1 MTQTIVYYK
10 FMRPPDPSRLSK
22 KNHYLQVAFNS
33 TLEDARG
40 IISILPPSDRIIIEA
55 GTPLIKRYGMD
66 AIRSLRLSW
75 QMRLLTGGT
84 GNIVQ
89 VPSIQTFTDVA
100 TMFAQSMNKQTPL
113 NVVPS
118 SVSPYIVADMKTMDR
133 GRAEVEMAAEAGAS
147 GIIALGSAPIE
158 TLNAFI
164 AACEEFNVDAMIDMM
179 NVEFPVG
186 VLRALKKQPKVVVL
200 HRGVDEERD
209 NREKMLPL
217 HEIRRVK
224 GAYDTLIAVAGGDTA
239 REIQSAAFNDA
250 NIVVIWKSVYEQNAQ
265 TLDLVNTF
273 LKQIK

>member
-1 MTQTIVYYK
+1 
-10 FMRPPDPSRLSK
+10 MRSKDTSRLSK

-40 IISILPPSDRIIIEA
+40 IISILPPSERIIIEA
-55 GTPLIKRYGMD
+55 GTPLIKQYGMD
-66 AIRSLRLSW
+66 AIRSLRLWW

-84 GNIVQ
+84 GNIAQ
-89 VPSIQTFTDVA
+89 APSIQTFTDVA
-100 TMFAQSMNKQTPL
+100 AMFAQSMNKQTPL
-113 NVVPS
+113 NNALS

-158 TLNAFI
+158 TLNASI
-164 AACEEFNVDAMIDMM
+164 AACEEFGVDAMIDMM

-186 VLRALKKQPKVVVL
+186 VLRALKKQPRVVVL

-250 NIVVIWKSVYEQNAQ
+250 NIVVIWKSVFEQNAQ
-265 TLDLVNTF
+265 TLDIVNTF

>member
-10 FMRPPDPSRLSK
+10 FMRIPDPSRLSK

-75 QMRLLTGGT
+75 QMRL
-84 GNIVQ
+84 
-89 VPSIQTFTDVA
+89 A
-100 TMFAQSMNKQTPL
+100 
-113 NVVPS
+113 S
-118 SVSPYIVADMKTMDR
+118 SFIPYVVADMKTMDR
-133 GRAEVEMAAEAGAS
+133 GRTEVEMAANAGAS

-239 REIQSAAFNDA
+239 REVQSAAFNDA